1 MTQRSA
7 THADTYNSS
16 TIRLRRDGHCLGQAI
31 RMGVLASALLLAC
44 NHERVDLGGLGAG
57 GSTVVPETPKAVSSR
72 VPELPDDMFLRATQA
87 FPTVSRSPRKK
98 PSFADLSTLSE
109 LVPPISGGTLAVV
122 PDGSKAVAAD
132 SERDLVYL
140 IDLAASSTQKV
151 VLPPGSEPGRVVLD
165 DQGQAHVALRSAGQL
180 ARIALESGSVELSEP
195 VCQYPRGLAFSAS
208 TSSVHVACADGQL
221 VQLSAATHEVLQR
234 THSGTS
240 DLRDVVIDGRGQLVV
255 SRFRDASIW
264 TPGRAPS
271 EIVLPKLPWPSLDVE
286 KASTEPADWLTT
298 QATFAFRTALAG
310 DGSLWMLHQRAQLD
324 PLVDDDFRGTKTQ
337 CGPAVQPALTQL
349 DPDTGAISS
358 SLQLQG
364 VSAPAVDLA
373 LSPSGTWIAI
383 ATPAAFAAGQPS
395 VQLYRVSTLRD
406 QALIEKQVNA
416 EFPHSAVLMCIT
428 PSSEAQP
435 LETQAVAVAF
445 DDNDTLYVQGRYPAY
460 LHVFSPNLVG
470 GFATGT
476 AAGTETIV
484 SMNDEPRRD
493 LGHEWFHAELDDSRV
508 SCAACH
514 AEGLDDAHIWKSSKG
529 ARRTPSL
536 RGGLTQTAPFAWDG
550 EHVSLDSIVMRFAGA
565 NTPPAAVSGMAQW
578 LDKLRPMQL
587 QPVTE
592 ADKLAA
598 ASGKAL
604 FESAQLACLECHI
617 GPQHTNN
624 QTVDVGTGGVFQ
636 VPSLSG
642 LSMRA
647 PYMHDG
653 CAKDLRALF
662 ATPTCA
668 PGVHAKL
675 ASLTEQQS
683 ADVQAYLRSL

>member
-1 MTQRSA
+1 
-7 THADTYNSS
+7 
-16 TIRLRRDGHCLGQAI
+16 
-31 RMGVLASALLLAC
+31 MGVLASALLLAC
-44 NHERVDLGGLGAG
+44 NQERVDLGGLGAG
-57 GSTVVPETPKAVSSR
+57 GSTVLPEARVEGAAT
-72 VPELPDDMFLRATQA
+72 VPELPGDMFLRST
-87 FPTVSRSPRKK
+87 PTLVPASRPPARTK
-98 PSFADLSTLSE
+98 PSFADLAPLTE
-109 LVPPISGGTLAVV
+109 LVPPISGGTLAVM

-140 IDLAASSTQKV
+140 VDIAAGKTQKV

-165 DQGQAHVALRSAGQL
+165 DQGQAHVALRNAGQL
-180 ARIALESGSVELSEP
+180 ARIELVSARVELSEP

-208 TSSVHVACADGQL
+208 THSVHVACADGQV
-221 VQLSAATHEVLQR
+221 VQLSAATHEVMQR
-234 THSGTS
+234 THTRTS
-240 DLRDVVIDGRGQLVV
+240 DLRDVVIDERGGLAV
-255 SRFRDASIW
+255 SRFRDASLW
-264 TPGRAPS
+264 LPGRNPS
-271 EIVLPKLPWPSLDVE
+271 DVVLPKLPWPSLDVA

-298 QATFAFRTALAG
+298 EATFAFRTVLAG

-337 CGPAVQPALTQL
+337 CGAAVQPALTQL
-349 DPDTGAISS
+349 DPETGAISS

-383 ATPAAFAAGQPS
+383 ATPAAFAAGRPS

-428 PSSEAQP
+428 PTSEALA

-445 DDNDTLYVQGRYPAY
+445 DANDMLYVQSRYPAF
-460 LHVFSPNLVG
+460 LHVIKPVAFGSVADG
-470 GFATGT
+470 S
-476 AAGTETIV
+476 ETIL
-484 SMNDEPRRD
+484 SMNDDPRRD
-493 LGHEWFHAELDDSRV
+493 LGHEWFHAELDDSGV

-536 RGGLTQTAPFAWDG
+536 RGGLAQTAPFAWDG

-578 LDKLRPMQL
+578 LDKLGPMQL
-587 QPVTE
+587 QLVTE

-598 ASGKAL
+598 TSGKAL
-604 FESAQLACLECHI
+604 FESAQLACLECHK

-642 LSMRA
+642 LSLRA

-653 CAKDLRALF
+653 CAKDLDALF
-662 ATPTCA
+662 TTPTCA

-675 ASLTEQQS
+675 ATLTDQQT
-683 ADVQAYLRSL
+683 ADLQAYLRSL